1 MPTGKQTSCYTKQ
14 YLSTNGSL
22 VENQDGSVS
31 IFVRNTQNVLAPVFL
46 TSYCCEVLG
55 YTFDANN
62 QKCLWS
68 AKSKCSIENSF
79 NIELNP
85 VGNSSVIF
93 NVGSNESCQLN
104 VEFDYLFK
112 IKCETLNKFLLESQ
126 NSTEPTYDP
135 DVLIQII
142 NLQGEIQNQETECSA
157 IQNTINFLTDG
168 IKQTPYSIFCSIP
181 ISQSNVA
188 LPNSSNQIMGS
199 TAFGNTTSEPTRGPQ
214 VIQPITPNIGHVNN
228 QTFCISEPDG
238 LSAWATIL
246 GAVNY
251 ENFINGDPTSYGCDE
266 VSQLYEQ
273 SQTAVA
279 TGGQPLLSTCTIPF
293 GTRTQLE
300 VNLANSLQQQ
310 IDCNN
315 VLQTLYSQLATL
327 TATQETQVVK
337 CGDPIDMFET
347 LDVSMTLSVYSGGT
361 YVVVYED
368 NTLFPAIGAG
378 NLYNYLTERSPSG
391 FYVCGGSDCQP
402 MYLNTGQFIG
412 ENTTTCDAVAENLTQ
427 ALFNQSG
434 LQNTSDDITIFTDSL
449 PTDSFNS
456 DWLSFNTDITDPVVL
471 SAITNQK
478 IKINL
483 KLNHTCGD
491 ICILMDN
498 IKLNKNCSTT
508 SNTNIFVTECLGF
521 KLEKIIDN
529 KKSWLANTTPVNRD
543 FRVFNANGLYP
554 IRQTNYDI
562 DNERLIINTK
572 EIDLDI
578 NIAAAIE
585 TDVWCYIVDNP
596 CLLTG
601 QTTCEFICEGQTIPK
616 SCPSGYTLSL
626 DGTQCIGFTNVP
638 ATGVGITFT
647 AETAGPDLNWNSN
660 GAIFH
665 ENITNKIFPISIT
678 GASFALPVFA
688 EDNGTGSTLTVEATV
703 LNNLWG
709 SGTTLPYNRGR
720 LNNIGIWATT
730 GTTISADTFIGFSF
744 CFDAPATAEYCI
756 GISGD
761 NYIKAK
767 LNGIT
772 IIDVSPSNNNP
783 NLNYRTW
790 NVFPITLSG
799 GTNIIELEGAN
810 DNTGAYPSPNPAGF
824 GAEVYNVPVS
834 ILSGLTTISQL
845 EPYII
850 FTTSGKTGSTYTT
863 FTCPD
868 GFAFNTCD
876 GSPSCS
882 IQTTIPSSATSCY
895 YTGTTCGD
903 LLDFNALLTQPLSA
917 VTVLEDFQYHVLS
930 ELIDAKNRQTISA
943 YPTLRA
949 LYDRYIESTTYCAAQ
964 SSAFDY
970 YTMDKFANLVGNYWV
985 DIIEQVIPATTIW
998 GSIKVYTNT
1007 IFDQQ
1012 KFKYKS
1018 YTSLLCGNVFSGDTV
1033 LSPINGTSGQCQT
1046 VEVITQN
1053 ISLSGQ
1059 TPIRVVKPQLS
1070 SCGSLCLAQMN
1081 HGSEFIGGVSTI
1093 SVTPTSCTV
1102 QGTVIVDCS
1111 LGVTITTQGL
1121 TATANV
1127 VNGTAPIYYDWS
1139 NGATGQTTTFP
1150 SIGKYYL
1157 TVSDGNC
1164 CNIRKEVVIT

>member
-1 MPTGKQTSCYTKQ
+1 MPTGTGTSCYTKE

-31 IFVRNTQNVLAPVFL
+31 VFVKNTQNILAPVFL
-46 TSYCCEVLG
+46 TSYCCEFLG
-55 YTFDANN
+55 YTFDAVN

-68 AKSKCSIENSF
+68 KNLECSIENSF

-85 VGNSSVIF
+85 VGNSGVIF
-93 NVGSNESCQLN
+93 NVGANESCQLS

-112 IKCETLNKFLLESQ
+112 IKCETLNDFLLASQ
-126 NSTEPTYDP
+126 NSPAPTYDP
-135 DVLIQII
+135 AVLTQII
-142 NLQGEIQNQETECSA
+142 QLQGDIQDQETACST
-157 IQNTINFLTDG
+157 IQNTINFLTAAT
-168 IKQTPYSIFCSIP
+168 QNTPYSISCSQP
-181 ISQSNVA
+181 TLQPSVA
-188 LPNSSNQIMGS
+188 LPNSSIQIMGS
-199 TAFGNTTSEPTRGPQ
+199 TAFGSLTKTPLGSIGTQQTPQ
-214 VIQPITPNIGHVNN
+214 LTPQQSQNVAN
-228 QTFCISEPDG
+228 QTFCILEPDG
-238 LSAWATIL
+238 LAAWATIL
-246 GAVNY
+246 GPVNY

-266 VSQLYEQ
+266 VYQMYQQ

-279 TGGQPLLSTCTIPF
+279 TGGQPLILPCITAF
-293 GTRTQLE
+293 GTRTTLE
-300 VNLANSLQQQ
+300 VSLANSLQEQ

-315 VLQTLYSQLATL
+315 TLQTLYSELATL

-361 YVVVYED
+361 YVVIYED

-378 NLYNYLTERSPSG
+378 NLYNYLTVNSPSG

-402 MYLNTGQFIG
+402 MYLNNGQFIG
-412 ENTTTCDAVAENLTQ
+412 QNTTTCDAVADNLAQ
-427 ALFNQSG
+427 ALFVESG
-434 LQNTSDDITIFTDSL
+434 LQNTPADITTFTDSI

-456 DWLSFNTDITDPVVL
+456 DWLSFNTYITDPVIL

-498 IKLNKNCSTT
+498 IKLNKDCSTI
-508 SNTNIFVTECLGF
+508 SNRNIFVTECPGF
-521 KLEKIIDN
+521 KLEKVIDN

-543 FRVFNANGLYP
+543 FRIFNANGLYP
-554 IRQTNYDI
+554 IRQTNYNVN
-562 DNERLIINTK
+562 NERLVINTK

-601 QTTCEFICEGQTIPK
+601 QTLCDPCGDYKQFQDDLYYEFM
-616 SCPSGYTLSL
+616 
-626 DGTQCIGFTNVP
+626 DGNEYEFMDQNQV
-638 ATGVGITFT
+638 
-647 AETAGPDLNWNSN
+647 LN
-660 GAIFH
+660 
-665 ENITNKIFPISIT
+665 
-678 GASFALPVFA
+678 
-688 EDNGTGSTLTVEATV
+688 TGS
-703 LNNLWG
+703 
-709 SGTTLPYNRGR
+709 LP
-720 LNNIGIWATT
+720 
-730 GTTISADTFIGFSF
+730 
-744 CFDAPATAEYCI
+744 
-756 GISGD
+756 
-761 NYIKAK
+761 
-767 LNGIT
+767 
-772 IIDVSPSNNNP
+772 
-783 NLNYRTW
+783 
-790 NVFPITLSG
+790 
-799 GTNIIELEGAN
+799 
-810 DNTGAYPSPNPAGF
+810 
-824 GAEVYNVPVS
+824 
-834 ILSGLTTISQL
+834 
-845 EPYII
+845 
-850 FTTSGKTGSTYTT
+850 ST
-863 FTCPD
+863 C
-868 GFAFNTCD
+868 
-876 GSPSCS
+876 
-882 IQTTIPSSATSCY
+882 
-895 YTGTTCGD
+895 CGD
-903 LLDFNALLTQPLSA
+903 DQIDFNALLTQPLSA
-917 VTVLEDFQYHVLS
+917 VTVLEDFQYYALS

-949 LYDRYIESTTYCAAQ
+949 LYDRYIQSTTYCAAQ

-970 YTMDKFANLVGNYWV
+970 YTMDQFANLVGNYWV

-1012 KFKYKS
+1012 KFKYKA
-1018 YTSLLCGNVFSGDTV
+1018 YTSLLCGNVFSGETV

-1053 ISLSGQ
+1053 LSITGQ
-1059 TPIRVVKPQLS
+1059 TPIRIVKPQLS
-1070 SCGSLCLAQMN
+1070 SCGTLCLAQMN
-1081 HGSEFIGGVSTI
+1081 HGSEFIGGVNII

-1150 SIGKYYL
+1150 SLGTYYL

-1164 CNIRKEVVIT
+1164 CNITKEVVFT